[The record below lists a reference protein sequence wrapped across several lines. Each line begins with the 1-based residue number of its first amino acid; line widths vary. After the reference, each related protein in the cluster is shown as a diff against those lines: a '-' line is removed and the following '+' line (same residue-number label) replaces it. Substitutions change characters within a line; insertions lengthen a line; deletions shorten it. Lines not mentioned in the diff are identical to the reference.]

1 MASPKDEW
9 NNVTQFAVQNWNT
22 ASQLRYRERQYLLKH
37 LIAKSETTCFL
48 AESSVEMLQ
57 FALLAAFHIAKGQ
70 NFEPFAC
77 SQAAPVLVCFAGEDP
92 AYDMT
97 SMSRVAKA
105 CSDEIDPTSN
115 VFYYHRAEEQDTPS
129 HLDTS
134 EGQHAL
140 MRSLPKGCKAVI
152 FPDIEAWFPHD
163 RTSNHYTSPPHPF
176 IAKLNKAGIAVVLF
190 EQATKKTSIGATF
203 AKKASNIIHLTTDP
217 GAPTHIGGGF
227 NIVRKKLDKGD
238 AVPTTIQFWFTELDD
253 VLKFGWEFRD
263 PANAKSI
270 TQMKISQRQIEV
282 ARLLA
287 SDKDM
292 TQKAIAAHLSVDA
305 ATISRDV
312 AALKAQIATRQQ
324 TSELAEEWD
333 SVPSAKV
340 VLEDAAKTEESPTAK
355 VFRFGRGIGKT
366 PVYRDGDESCE
377 SELATLNAPLRTPR
391 KRGRG
396 VGKAPVN
403 RECDESLESE
413 VAALAAAKRN

>member
-9 NNVTQFAVQNWNT
+9 NNVTQFAVQNWST
-22 ASQLRYRERQYLLKH
+22 ASQYRYRERQYLLKY
-37 LIAKSETTCFL
+37 LIAKGETTCFL
-48 AESSVEMLQ
+48 ADPSVETLQ
-57 FALLAAFHIAKGQ
+57 FAQLITFHIAKGQ
-70 NFEPFAC
+70 DFEPFTC
-77 SQAAPVLVCFAGEDP
+77 TQAAPVLICYAGEDP
-92 AYDMT
+92 HADMN
-97 SMSRVAKA
+97 SMHRAAKVCA
-105 CSDEIDPTSN
+105 DEVHPTSN
-115 VFYYHRAEEQDTPS
+115 VFYYHRGEEQDTPS

-134 EGQHAL
+134 EGQRAL
-140 MRSLPKGCKAVI
+140 MRSMPKGCKVVI
-152 FPDIEAWFPHD
+152 FCDIEAWFPHD

-176 IAKLNKAGIAVVLF
+176 ISKLNKAGIAVELF
-190 EQATKKTSIGATF
+190 EQASKKTSIGVTF
-203 AKKASNIIHLTTDP
+203 AKKASNIIHLTADP

-227 NIVRKKLDKGD
+227 NIVRKKLDKSD
-238 AVPTTIQFWFTELDD
+238 AVPATIQFWFTELDD
-253 VLKFGWEFRD
+253 VLKYGWEFRD

-287 SDKDM
+287 SNKDI
-292 TQKAIAAHLSVDA
+292 TQKAIAAELQVDA

-333 SVPSAKV
+333 SAPSEPV
-340 VLEDAAKTEESPTAK
+340 VSDDAVKAEEKPTAK

-377 SELATLNAPLRTPR
+377 SELATLNAPHRIPR
-391 KRGRG
+391 KHGRG
-396 VGKAPVN
+396 VGKAPIN

-413 VAALAAAKRN
+413 LAALAMA

>member
-9 NNVTQFAVQNWNT
+9 NTVTQFAVQNWSD
-22 ASQLRYRERQYLLKH
+22 ASQYRYRERQYLLKN
-37 LIAKSETTCFL
+37 LIAKGETTCFL
-48 AESSVEMLQ
+48 ADPGVEVLQ
-57 FALLAAFHIAKGQ
+57 FAQLLTFRIAQGQ
-70 NFEPFAC
+70 DFEPFAC
-77 SQAAPVLVCFAGEDP
+77 TQAAPVLICYAGEDP
-92 AYDMT
+92 HADMD
-97 SMSRVAKA
+97 SMHRVAKA
-105 CSDEIDPTSN
+105 CADEAHPTSN
-115 VFYYHRAEEQDTPS
+115 VFYYHRGEERDTPT

-134 EGQHAL
+134 DGQHAL
-140 MRSLPKGCKAVI
+140 MRSLPKGCKVVI
-152 FPDIEAWFPHD
+152 FTEIDAWFPHD

-190 EQATKKTSIGATF
+190 EQATKKTSVGATF
-203 AKKASNIIHLTTDP
+203 AKKASNIIHLTVDP

-238 AVPTTIQFWFTELDD
+238 AVPATIQFWFTELDD
-253 VLKFGWEFRD
+253 LLKFGWEFRD

-287 SDKDM
+287 SDKDI

-312 AALKAQIATRQQ
+312 AALKAQITTRQQ
-324 TSELAEEWD
+324 TSELAEEWS
-333 SVPSAKV
+333 SVPSTNLASEDV
-340 VLEDAAKTEESPTAK
+340 VKTEESSTAK
-355 VFRFGRGIGKT
+355 VFRFGRGIGKA

-377 SELATLNAPLRTPR
+377 SELATLNAPHRIPR
-391 KRGRG
+391 KHGRG
-396 VGKAPVN
+396 VGKAPIN

-413 VAALAAAKRN
+413 LAALGMA